1 MTLNS
6 RLDTAAAAIVTRMII
21 RRRPRMFLP
30 ELPFRRTST
39 GASAIMARGEKK
51 KDKTTEQRKQK
62 YQKKG
67 PG

>member
-30 ELPFRRTST
+30 ELPFRITST
-39 GASAIMARGEKK
+39 GAPAIMARGEKK
-51 KDKTTEQRKQK
+51 KDKTTEQR
-62 YQKKG
+62 
-67 PG
+67 

>member
-51 KDKTTEQRKQK
+51 EGQDNNQSKQK
-62 YQKKG
+62 IRRKA